1 MAFGIKF
8 KKVSS
13 VKSTGIG
20 QSGPVWLATLTL
32 LTWTPECKLKSLL
45 WVSNTHTFSC
55 TGGIL

>member
-1 MAFGIKF
+1 MAFRIKF

-13 VKSTGIG
+13 VKRFDVGESN
-20 QSGPVWLATLTL
+20 VWSATSNITSR
-32 LTWTPECKLKSLL
+32 TPECKLKSLL